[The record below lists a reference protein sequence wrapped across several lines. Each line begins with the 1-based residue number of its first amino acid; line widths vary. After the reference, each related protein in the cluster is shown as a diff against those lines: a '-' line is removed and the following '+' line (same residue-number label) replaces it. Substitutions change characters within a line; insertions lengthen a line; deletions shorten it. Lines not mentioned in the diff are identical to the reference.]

1 MTQAQPF
8 TILLPYLPNKIAN
21 KNIFSQAHTPRIFIS
36 QRSIKQTDSKNS
48 PFKIAL
54 YKIHGDCTN
63 LHCKTKSWR
72 LLL

>member
-8 TILLPYLPNKIAN
+8 TVLLPYLPNKIAN

-36 QRSIKQTDSKNS
+36 QRSIRQTYSKNS

-54 YKIHGDCTN
+54 YKIHGNCTN
-63 LHCKTKSWR
+63 LHCKTKFWQ

>member
-8 TILLPYLPNKIAN
+8 TILLPYLPNKIAY
-21 KNIFSQAHTPRIFIS
+21 KNIFSQAHTHRIFIS

-54 YKIHGDCTN
+54 YKIHGNCTN
-63 LHCKTKSWR
+63 LHCKTKSR
-72 LLL
+72 QLLL

>member
-1 MTQAQPF
+1 MTQVQPF
-8 TILLPYLPNKIAN
+8 TTLLPYLPNKIAN
-21 KNIFSQAHTPRIFIS
+21 KNIIFQTHTPRIFIS
-36 QRSIKQTDSKNS
+36 QRSIRQTHSKNS

-54 YKIHGDCTN
+54 YKIHGNCTN